1 MKLVQHLLDAKGADV
16 ISVDEKTSVYDA
28 IALMAE
34 RSIGSLLVMQGEE
47 LKGIV
52 TERDYARKVILK
64 GRSSETTSV
73 GEVMSTTLITAKPEQ
88 TVDEC
93 MALMTEKRIRHLPVV
108 AGNRVIGLISIGDLV
123 QAIISDQQEAIE
135 QLENYIS
142 G

>member
-1 MKLVQHLLDAKGADV
+1 MKLVQHVLEAKGSDIVTIDEGASVLDAVKMMAD
-16 ISVDEKTSVYDA
+16 
-28 IALMAE
+28 

-64 GRSSETTSV
+64 GRSPETARV
-73 GEVMSTTLITAKPEQ
+73 GEIMSTSLVTATPEQ
-88 TVDEC
+88 TVNDC
-93 MALMTEKRIRHLPVV
+93 MTLMTERRIRHLPVV
-108 AGNRVIGLISIGDLV
+108 ANDRVCGMISIGDLV

-135 QLENYIS
+135 QLEHYIS

>member
-16 ISVDEKTSVYDA
+16 VSVDQETSVYDA

-34 RSIGSLLVMQGEE
+34 RSIGSLLVMQGEK
-47 LKGIV
+47 LLGIV

-73 GEVMSTTLITAKPEQ
+73 GEVMSTAVVTATPDQ

-93 MALMTEKRIRHLPVV
+93 MALMTEKRIRHLPIVAVDRVV
-108 AGNRVIGLISIGDLV
+108 GMISIGDLV
-123 QAIISDQQEAIE
+123 QAIISEQQEAIE
-135 QLENYIS
+135 HLENYIS

>member
-16 ISVDEKTSVYDA
+16 ISIDEDTSVYDA

-52 TERDYARKVILK
+52 TERDYARNVILK

-73 GEVMSTTLITAKPEQ
+73 GEIMSTTLITAMPEQ
-88 TVDEC
+88 TVDQC

-108 AGNRVIGLISIGDLV
+108 AGNRVIGVISIGDLV

>member
-1 MKLVQHLLDAKGADV
+1 MKLVQHVLDAKGSEIVTIDEGASVFDAVKMMAD
-16 ISVDEKTSVYDA
+16 
-28 IALMAE
+28 
-34 RSIGSLLVMQGEE
+34 RSIGSLLVMQGEI

-64 GRSSETTSV
+64 GRSPETARV
-73 GEVMSTTLITAKPEQ
+73 GEIMSTSLITATPEQ
-88 TVDEC
+88 TVNKC
-93 MALMTEKRIRHLPVV
+93 MTLMTEKRIRHLPIV
-108 AGNRVIGLISIGDLV
+108 ANDRVCGVISIGDLV